1 MVAKPSQILS
11 SALNALPSKACKKTR
26 ILLAAGSI
34 GFCLHAFLVPAI
46 IVADENNQRPA
57 ESSPTQSSQ
66 PTDLTT
72 REVAPEGLTK
82 NVVRSI
88 DVVKSTG
95 QTLIRINADRP
106 PTDYKSN
113 VLEKKGGSPPKL
125 YLDINGIAAAEL
137 PKRLDVGG
145 AVATIRIALRKEG
158 LRLVL
163 EASGDSPFP
172 HTLANNDNALEITI
186 PEGDPAAD
194 TPLVIPNPPARS
206 PEAAFSI
213 PQKGGQRSVS
223 RDAAISPAMPLA
235 QERGA
240 ALRDKFNMTSVD
252 KQRIS
257 VDFYKIDLHN
267 VFRLIREVSGSNIVV
282 HEDVKGTLTL
292 AINDVPWDFALDIVL
307 NLKGLHKEERENTI
321 VILPKDKG
329 FSWPEH
335 GTGNLEFEAD
345 ANLAVQEAIIIQQQ
359 QNIPKEQLEAR
370 PFIQQGRQ
378 AEQREEY
385 ETAVELYG
393 KALALWPQ
401 NAVLA
406 NHMANINLV
415 RLGKNAEALHL
426 ARRALALDPSNHTC
440 ALNAAIALANM
451 RRMPEAEQYFDQ
463 SVSGVKPSRE
473 ALLSYSVFAEE
484 NERYDA
490 AELLLKK
497 HNEVHGPT
505 MESLVALARIQDKKN
520 LPEQATIT
528 YRSVL
533 HGGFRLPPDL
543 EQYIQARVVHSP
555 ALRSNSAQ
563 P

>member
-1 MVAKPSQILS
+1 MAGKPSQL
-11 SALNALPSKACKKTR
+11 LCTLRYALPRQPCKNTCKLLTVGALSVFLHAALFSVVTHAADDNHITAANTPGKKTQTMNIGTSR
-26 ILLAAGSI
+26 VAAAGQ
-34 GFCLHAFLVPAI
+34 PAGDAPFDI
-46 IVADENNQRPA
+46 TSSQLPPLPRD
-57 ESSPTQSSQ
+57 ESSP
-66 PTDLTT
+66 
-72 REVAPEGLTK
+72 APKKAE
-82 NVVRSI
+82 
-88 DVVKSTG
+88 
-95 QTLIRINADRP
+95 QRP
-106 PTDYKSN
+106 
-113 VLEKKGGSPPKL
+113 
-125 YLDINGIAAAEL
+125 
-137 PKRLDVGG
+137 
-145 AVATIRIALRKEG
+145 
-158 LRLVL
+158 
-163 EASGDSPFP
+163 
-172 HTLANNDNALEITI
+172 
-186 PEGDPAAD
+186 
-194 TPLVIPNPPARS
+194 
-206 PEAAFSI
+206 
-213 PQKGGQRSVS
+213 VS
-223 RDAAISPAMPLA
+223 RNSAISPGMPLA

-240 ALRDKFNMTSVD
+240 SLRDKFNMTSAD

-292 AINDVPWDFALDIVL
+292 ALTDVPWDFALDVVL
-307 NLKGLHKEERENTI
+307 NLKGLHKEERDNTI

-329 FSWPEH
+329 FSWPDH
-335 GTGNLEFEAD
+335 GGGGNLEFEAD
-345 ANLAVQEAIIIQQQ
+345 ANLAIQEAIIIQQQ
-359 QNIPKEQLEAR
+359 QNIPKEQLDAR

-385 ETAVELYG
+385 ESAVELYG

-401 NAVLA
+401 NAGLA

-415 RLGKNAEALHL
+415 RLGKNAETLHL
-426 ARRALALDPSNHTC
+426 ARRALALDPSNHAA

-463 SVSGVKPSRE
+463 SVSGAKPSRE

-497 HNEVHGPT
+497 HNDIHGPT

-520 LPEQATIT
+520 LPEQAAAT

-543 EQYIQARVVHSP
+543 EQYIQARVAHSP
-555 ALRSNSAQ
+555 ALRSTPAQ